1 LLERTKMAPGSDL
14 YSLSNPVFAALA
26 HYAAVLVLKM
36 FFLALLTSLQ
46 RMVKGVFAN
55 PEDVKGFS
63 PGKDKR
69 PILDNSSV
77 ERVRRNHLN
86 DLENIPA
93 FLFLALLYV
102 STEPSPWAA
111 LMHFR
116 VFAFS
121 RVLHTVVYQ
130 LAVPQPSRALCFTA
144 GLGVCVSM
152 AVQILRAI

>member
-1 LLERTKMAPGSDL
+1 
-14 YSLSNPVFAALA
+14 
-26 HYAAVLVLKM
+26 M
-36 FFLALLTSLQ
+36 FFLALFTSVK
-46 RMVKGVFAN
+46 RMLKGVFAN

-69 PILDNSSV
+69 PILDDSGV

-102 STEPSPWAA
+102 ATQPTPWAA

-116 VFAFS
+116 LFAFS
-121 RVLHTVVYQ
+121 RILHTLVYQ
-130 LAVPQPSRALCFTA
+130 LAVPQPARALCFTT